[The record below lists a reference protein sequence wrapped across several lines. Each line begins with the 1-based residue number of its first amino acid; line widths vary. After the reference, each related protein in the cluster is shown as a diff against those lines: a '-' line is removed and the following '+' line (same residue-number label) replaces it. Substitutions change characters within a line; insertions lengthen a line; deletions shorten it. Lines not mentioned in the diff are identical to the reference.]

1 MGEAFAWGLVAG
13 LSLIVGGFIARRLPI
28 SRRLLGLIM
37 AFGAG
42 VLISAVAYEL
52 DHEASE
58 TSAGDGGIA
67 LGLLAGST
75 SSARSSS
82 TAWAGA
88 TRRARATD
96 TLRTPVAP
104 SRSGSSSTAS
114 LSPSSS
120 ASRCSRRER

>member
-82 TAWAGA
+82 TA
-88 TRRARATD
+88 
-96 TLRTPVAP
+96 
-104 SRSGSSSTAS
+104 
-114 LSPSSS
+114 
-120 ASRCSRRER
+120 